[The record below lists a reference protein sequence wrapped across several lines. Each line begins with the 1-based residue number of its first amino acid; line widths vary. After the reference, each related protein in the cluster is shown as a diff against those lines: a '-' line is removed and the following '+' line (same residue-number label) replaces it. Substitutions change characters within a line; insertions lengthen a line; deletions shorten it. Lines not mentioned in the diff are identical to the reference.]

1 MEEASTG
8 ENVTAE
14 ENDTD
19 IDITKFLK
27 SPEPSWTKGRG
38 VTETK
43 EAVDHII
50 RRREERAEVARKEK
64 EERDR
69 VRLWEKLGRCANGNW
84 VNVGYYNTLLGMSNN
99 SFNTAVQML
108 Q

>member
-1 MEEASTG
+1 MLASVAGNKDNFNYLAATSSLQPAVEEASTG

-27 SPEPSWTKGRG
+27 SPEQSWTKGRG

-50 RRREERAEVARKEK
+50 RREER
-64 EERDR
+64 ERGR
-69 VRLWEKLGRCANGNW
+69 GRC
-84 VNVGYYNTLLGMSNN
+84 
-99 SFNTAVQML
+99 
-108 Q
+108 

>member
-27 SPEPSWTKGRG
+27 SPEPSSTKGRG
-38 VTETK
+38 VTET
-43 EAVDHII
+43 ET
-50 RRREERAEVARKEK
+50 EVADECKTTEIPLPK
-64 EERDR
+64 DKKMIEHSITFLSEEDEESDFD
-69 VRLWEKLGRCANGNW
+69 EKLI
-84 VNVGYYNTLLGMSNN
+84 
-99 SFNTAVQML
+99 
-108 Q
+108 